1 MVSRT
6 KSLNRSAHPEK
17 RFVSRATTKEPE
29 PPSVDGLRHV
39 DHPRLAGEAGSR
51 RSPWHAVVQL
61 EPNAASARQGL
72 LVYVDPQTENPSA
85 TNGAGWSSPTLLS
98 FDVARVLSANHDRPG
113 AVLQCRVSA
122 TADSGSPNPTDRP
135 QPKADVLRRWSPI
148 QRHHG
153 PRLPMFQRV
162 FLWHC
167 QLTAAS
173 SRIPSRD
180 LPAENSNTP
189 APSQSSTARRP

>member
-1 MVSRT
+1 MVRDPQRFAGLRLRGWVPTTFVIYPSPT
-6 KSLNRSAHPEK
+6 GRSNERSKGTESPRAVCRKNARVRPLLCAEVEIPAD
-17 RFVSRATTKEPE
+17 RFGSRA
-29 PPSVDGLRHV
+29 VVWL
-39 DHPRLAGEAGSR
+39 
-51 RSPWHAVVQL
+51 SPLDVV
-61 EPNAASARQGL
+61 N
-72 LVYVDPQTENPSA
+72 
-85 TNGAGWSSPTLLS
+85 
-98 FDVARVLSANHDRPG
+98 
-113 AVLQCRVSA
+113 
-122 TADSGSPNPTDRP
+122 

-167 QLTAAS
+167 RLTAAS